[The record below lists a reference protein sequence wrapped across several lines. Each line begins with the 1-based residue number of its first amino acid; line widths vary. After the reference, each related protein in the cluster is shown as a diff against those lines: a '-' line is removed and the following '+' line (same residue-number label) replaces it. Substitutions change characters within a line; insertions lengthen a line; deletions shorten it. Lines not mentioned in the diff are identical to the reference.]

1 MQKKNVND
9 TLSFGEVRGEVEI
22 ITIGDEILIG
32 QIVDTN
38 SAFIG
43 QLLNMNGM
51 SVKQISSVSDDRGHI
66 LAALDE
72 AKKRADIILIT
83 GGLGPTKDDITKKTL
98 CEYFKTSTR
107 FDEEAYQDVVN
118 IFATYGK
125 EVTPINRLQAEV
137 PAICEVIRNKN
148 GTAPGMWFNVDGK
161 IFISMPGVPYEM
173 KAMMKEQV
181 IPKLRSQFKFP
192 VIVHKTV
199 LTQGIGESTLSEMI
213 SGWEDSLGAHNIKL
227 AYLPSPGMVRLRL
240 STKGSNEHELNAIT
254 DKKIEELKHIIS
266 EYIYGYE
273 VYGEEKETLEM
284 MVGQMLLKNKKTVS
298 TAESCTGGY
307 ISHLITKV
315 AGSSAYYIGSVISYA
330 YEIKESELGVPHE
343 VIMKHGAVSQ
353 PVVEQMAKAIR
364 ERYKTDY
371 SISASG
377 IAGPGGGT
385 TDKPVG
391 TVWIAIATPEKVIS
405 EKFLFG
411 NNRERNIQKTA
422 NAALNMLRKELEHL
436 A

>member
-1 MQKKNVND
+1 MAEKIIGD
-9 TLSFGEVRGEVEI
+9 VEI

-38 SAFIG
+38 SAFMAQI
-43 QLLNMNGM
+43 LNLNGL
-51 SVKQISSVSDDRGHI
+51 SVKQISSVSDDGEHI
-66 LAALDE
+66 IKALNE
-72 AKKRADIILIT
+72 AKGRADIIIMT

-98 CEYFKTSTR
+98 CEYFNTTMR
-107 FDEEAYQDVVN
+107 FDKSAYEDVQN

-125 EVTPINRLQAEV
+125 DVTPINRLQAEV
-137 PAICEVIRNKN
+137 PAICEVLRNKN

-161 IFISMPGVPYEM
+161 IFISLPGVPYEM
-173 KAMMKEQV
+173 KALMTNEV
-181 IPKLRSQFKFP
+181 IPKIRSLFKLP
-192 VIVHKTV
+192 SIVHKTV
-199 LTQGIGESTLSEMI
+199 LTQGIGESSLSELI
-213 SGWEDSLGAHNIKL
+213 SDWEDSLAKHNVKL
-227 AYLPSPGMVRLRL
+227 AYLPAPGMVRLRL
-240 STKGSNEHELNAIT
+240 STKGRNETELNKII
-254 DKKIEELKHIIS
+254 DKKIEELKTIIS

-273 VYGEEKETLEM
+273 VYGESKESLEEII
-284 MVGQMLLKNKKTVS
+284 GKMLKKNGKTIS

-307 ISHLITKV
+307 ISHLLTTV
-315 AGSSAYYIGSVISYA
+315 PGSSAYYIGSVISYA
-330 YEIKESELGVPHE
+330 YEIKENELNVSHE

-364 ERYKTDY
+364 EKYKTDY

-377 IAGPGGGT
+377 IAGPDGGT

-411 NNRERNIQKTA
+411 NDRERNIQKTA
-422 NAALNMLRKELEHL
+422 NAALVMLKKELESF
-436 A
+436 

>member
-1 MQKKNVND
+1 VAKNGSV
-9 TLSFGEVRGEVEI
+9 GEVEI

-51 SVKQISSVSDDRGHI
+51 SVKQISSVSDDREHI
-66 LAALDE
+66 LKALDE
-72 AKKRADIILIT
+72 ARERADIILIT

-98 CEYFKTSTR
+98 CEYFNTSMR
-107 FDEEAYQDVVN
+107 FDEGAYEDVVN
-118 IFATYGK
+118 LFATYGK
-125 EVTPINRLQAEV
+125 EVTPLNRLQAEV

-161 IFISMPGVPYEM
+161 VFISMPGVPYEM

-181 IPKLRSQFKFP
+181 IPKLRYSFRFP
-192 VIVHKTV
+192 FIVHKTV
-199 LTQGIGESTLSEMI
+199 LTQGIGESTLSELI
-213 SGWEDSLGAHNIKL
+213 SNWEDSLASDNIKL

-240 STKGSNEHELNAIT
+240 STKGDNEKELHDST
-254 DKKIEELKHIIS
+254 DKKIEELKKIIP

-273 VYGEEKETLEM
+273 VYGEEKESLEM
-284 MVGQMLLKNKKTVS
+284 MVGKMLKEKSKTVS

-315 AGSSAYYIGSVISYA
+315 PGSSLYYIGSVISYA
-330 YEIKESELGVPHE
+330 YEIKESELGVPHD

-371 SISASG
+371 SVSASG
-377 IAGPGGGT
+377 IAGPDGGT
-385 TDKPVG
+385 ADKPVG
-391 TVWIAIATPEKVIS
+391 TVWIAVATPDKVIS

-422 NAALNMLRKELEHL
+422 NAALNMLKKELESL
-436 A
+436 

>member
-1 MQKKNVND
+1 MQ
-9 TLSFGEVRGEVEI
+9 VEI

-51 SVKQISSVSDDRGHI
+51 SVKQISSVSDDREHI
-66 LAALDE
+66 LKALAE
-72 AKKRADIILIT
+72 AKGRADIIIIT

-98 CEYFKTSTR
+98 CEYFNTAMR
-107 FDEEAYQDVVN
+107 FDEVAYQDVVN

-125 EVTPINRLQAEV
+125 EVTPLNRLQAEV
-137 PAICEVIRNKN
+137 PAICEVLRNRN

-161 IFISMPGVPYEM
+161 IYISLPGVPYEM
-173 KAMMKEQV
+173 KALMRNEV
-181 IPKLRSQFKFP
+181 IPKLRASYKMP
-192 VIVHKTV
+192 CIVHKTV

-213 SGWEDSLGAHNIKL
+213 SDWEDSLAAENIKL

-240 STKGSNEHELNAIT
+240 STKGGNESKLNETTDRKIAEL
-254 DKKIEELKHIIS
+254 KKIIPQ
-266 EYIYGYE
+266 YIYGYE
-273 VYGEEKETLEM
+273 VFGEEKETLEM
-284 MVGQMLLKNKKTVS
+284 MVGKLLKEKNKTVS

-315 AGSSAYYIGSVISYA
+315 PGSSGYYIGSVISYA
-330 YEIKESELGVPHE
+330 YEIKENELGVSHD
-343 VIMKHGAVSQ
+343 VITKHGAVSQ

-385 TDKPVG
+385 ADKPVG
-391 TVWIAIATPEKVIS
+391 TVWIAVATPEKVIS

-422 NAALNMLRKELEHL
+422 NAALNLLKKVLES
-436 A
+436 

>member
-1 MQKKNVND
+1 MQ
-9 TLSFGEVRGEVEI
+9 VEI

-51 SVKQISSVSDDRGHI
+51 SVKQISSVSDDREHI
-66 LAALDE
+66 LKALSE
-72 AKKRADIILIT
+72 AKSRAQVILIT

-98 CEYFKTSTR
+98 AEYFNCKMR
-107 FDEEAYQDVVN
+107 FDEHAYQDVAN
-118 IFATYGK
+118 LFAQYGK

-137 PAICEVIRNKN
+137 PEICEVVRNYN
-148 GTAPGMWFNVDGK
+148 GTAPGMWFDVDGT
-161 IFISMPGVPYEM
+161 IYVSMPGVPYEM
-173 KAMMKEQV
+173 KAMMQNQVVPKIKERF
-181 IPKLRSQFKFP
+181 KLP
-192 VIVHKTV
+192 AIYHKTV
-199 LTQGIGESTLSEMI
+199 LTQGIGESALSEMI
-213 SGWEDSLGAHNIKL
+213 SDWEDSLASVTIKL

-240 STKGSNEHELNAIT
+240 STKGETLEPLKKNVDT
-254 DKKIEELKHIIS
+254 KIEELKKIIA

-273 VYGEEKETLEM
+273 TFGEEKETLEQI
-284 MVGQMLLKNKKTVS
+284 VGKLLRDKKKSIS

-315 AGSSAYYIGSVISYA
+315 PGSSEYYMGSVISYS
-330 YEIKESELGVPHE
+330 YDIKENELGVSKSILE
-343 VIMKHGAVSQ
+343 SQGAVSQ

-364 ERYKTDY
+364 EKYKTDY

-377 IAGPGGGT
+377 IAGPSGGT
-385 TDKPVG
+385 DEKPVG
-391 TVWIAIATPEKVIS
+391 TVWIAVATPDKVIS

-422 NAALNMLRKELEHL
+422 HAALNMLRKELE
-436 A
+436 